1 MANDVPISAGIGTNV
16 ETLQQADADLSHRQ
30 VVHVGDWKQAIEY
43 ALEALLKPMHVNENE
58 QVRVS
63 IEAIAG
69 SLTISTITTVG
80 TVSTVTS
87 VTTVSTVASLTN
99 QAQLGGN
106 LADSMVWD
114 NMMNTWANCMRGRI
128 V

>member
-16 ETLQQADADLSHRQ
+16 ETLQQDDVDLSHRQ

-43 ALEALLKPMHVNENE
+43 AIAALLKPMHVNESE

-80 TVSTVTS
+80 TVSTVTQ
-87 VTTVSTVASLTN
+87 VTTVTTVASLTN
-99 QAQLGGN
+99 QAQLGGV
-106 LADSMVWD
+106 LADSMVMD
-114 NMMNTWANCMRGRI
+114 AMMNMWANCTLGAI